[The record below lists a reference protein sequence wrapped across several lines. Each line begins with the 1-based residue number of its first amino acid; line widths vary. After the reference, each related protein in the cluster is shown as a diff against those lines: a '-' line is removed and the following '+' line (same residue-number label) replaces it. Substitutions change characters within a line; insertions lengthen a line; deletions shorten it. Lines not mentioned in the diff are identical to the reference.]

1 MTTPKKK
8 PAGGDQDKPKLLH
21 FKGKTYRLPHSA
33 EEWDLETAEAHE
45 RGNMTLAIA
54 GMVGQEAWQQIKA
67 QGAKVKDLKDIADQI
82 AKAYG
87 FESMGESSAST
98 D

>member
-1 MTTPKKK
+1 
-8 PAGGDQDKPKLLH
+8 
-21 FKGKTYRLPHSA
+21 
-33 EEWDLETAEAHE
+33 
-45 RGNMTLAIA
+45 MTLAIA